1 MKSFNFNFQWEKD
14 IFKVDPSYLKEIERQ
29 LTPYLNKNFIKA
41 GYEGGNFQVFVT
53 QTALPKP
60 GLFKSP
66 GEEVEVLKNINFIH
80 SDKLNW
86 EAFSHVSIPLPSHL
100 YVYMEIY
107 YSYNSCGIKNKKD
120 FNRYLGKKIFYL
132 DPNNKVNKDNFKIFV
147 RKCHIPPPLHIYK
160 SQMEKAAQKEAE
172 KFEKFLK
179 DNCNFEVE
187 LAFED
192 YPDIIFEIY
201 FDVDITDELTEKTLE
216 VMSKFIDSWNRKRER
231 QGLEGYIH
239 YIDDARSTI
248 ENPAKNAAYI
258 HVDMG
263 DANLT
268 ALKHLLKS
276 LNKPYLPIKN
286 IVIS

>member
-1 MKSFNFNFQWEKD
+1 MDQFNIEIKWRENSFNLH
-14 IFKVDPSYLKEIERQ
+14 PSYFEMIKQKIAPVIQEKL
-29 LTPYLNKNFIKA
+29 IKA
-41 GYEGGNFQVFVT
+41 GYDGGHFIVRICQRQLEYYYDQPSIAVIIDHQNHCYNHSEWIATFDVVCIDT
-53 QTALPKP
+53 SWGITHARKDYKM
-60 GLFKSP
+60 GFK
-66 GEEVEVLKNINFIH
+66 
-80 SDKLNW
+80 
-86 EAFSHVSIPLPSHL
+86 
-100 YVYMEIY
+100 
-107 YSYNSCGIKNKKD
+107 
-120 FNRYLGKKIFYL
+120 L
-132 DPNNKVNKDNFKIFV
+132 DPNKEVNKDNLKLYIENFTKV
-147 RKCHIPPPLHIYK
+147 EPPFHIYEAE
-160 SQMEKAAQKEAE
+160 MEKAAQKEAE

-216 VMSKFIDSWNRKRER
+216 VMSKFINSWNRKRER

-239 YIDDARSTI
+239 YIDDARRTI

>member
-1 MKSFNFNFQWEKD
+1 MDQFNIEIKWRENSFNLH
-14 IFKVDPSYLKEIERQ
+14 PSYFEMIKQKIAPVIQEKL
-29 LTPYLNKNFIKA
+29 IKA
-41 GYEGGNFQVFVT
+41 GYDGGH
-53 QTALPKP
+53 
-60 GLFKSP
+60 
-66 GEEVEVLKNINFIH
+66 FIVSLSQRQLEYYYEQPSIAVAIYHQNH
-80 SDKLNW
+80 SGSNYPQCISFFDVVCIDTSWGFTHPRKG
-86 EAFSHVSIPLPSHL
+86 
-100 YVYMEIY
+100 
-107 YSYNSCGIKNKKD
+107 CKKD
-120 FNRYLGKKIFYL
+120 FKL
-132 DPNNKVNKDNFKIFV
+132 DPNKEVNKDNLKLYIKYFTKV
-147 RKCHIPPPLHIYK
+147 EPPLHIYEAE
-160 SQMEKAAQKEAE
+160 MEKAAQKEAE

-216 VMSKFIDSWNRKRER
+216 VMSKFINSWNRKRER

-239 YIDDARSTI
+239 YIDDARRTI

-276 LNKPYLPIKN
+276 LNKPYLPINN